1 MTKTVDDVFELVKQ
15 LDWFLKYRKERKEF
29 VDKLLNENGWI
40 YDLLS
45 LDKVKSTR
53 VKKTTDFLSEDQR
66 LDKAFEYMA
75 IYIAHPKFED
85 KDEEGSYN
93 VVNKFINK
101 LSNMKNK
108 DDKYEIALM
117 ILLDFNGKIEHRVI
131 KDTRTVK
138 KQKNRIDSSN
148 TLKEFENNGVI
159 VSSDSDVLRMKR
171 RVTKDNKKYDYNYFI
186 KMRYSEK
193 EAEFRSK
200 VIECYQD
207 VIDDISKKRKEIND
221 FLSYIEENDIEI
233 DNSDMETIKNTRKL
247 NSIVDGLHQDLFDS
261 KKILSDEIKFNKLV
275 KDTTVYNY
283 DLDTW
288 YKDEY
293 GDIVDLSQN
302 SIDFT
307 EKNTYSALIDNYF
320 DLKEK
325 YKYEHN
331 DDMWAI
337 LMVFEDLI
345 KNTEF
350 TKREAFILN
359 LALNSYQIQEIIDEY
374 EIEFDDSVNS
384 YNVSNMLNKTI
395 PNKLLNTYIDSY
407 YNWKYTYKQK
417 GKFKKCTKCGEVKTI
432 VDDRYFTARKDKKG
446 DGFLNKC
453 KDCRKSEQKA

>member
-1 MTKTVDDVFELVKQ
+1 MMTKTVDDVFGLVKQ

-29 VDKLLNENGWI
+29 VDKLIDDNKWVYE
-40 YDLLS
+40 LLS
-45 LDKVKSTR
+45 SAKVKSTR
-53 VKKTTDFLSEDQR
+53 IKKTTDFLSEDQR
-66 LDKAFEYMA
+66 LDRAFEYMA

-85 KDEEGSYN
+85 KDEDSSYN
-93 VVNKFINK
+93 VVSRFINK

-108 DDKYEIALM
+108 DDKYEKALD
-117 ILLDFNGKIEHRVI
+117 ILLNFNGKIEHRVV
-131 KDTRTVK
+131 KDKRTVN
-138 KQKNRIDSSN
+138 KQNNRIDSSN
-148 TLKEFENNGVI
+148 TLKEFENNGEI
-159 VSSDSDVLRMKR
+159 VFSESDILRIKR
-171 RVTKDNKKYDYNYFI
+171 RINKDDRKYDYNYFI
-186 KMRYSEK
+186 KMGYSEK
-193 EAEFRSK
+193 EAEFRSE
-200 VIECYQD
+200 VIQCYQD
-207 VIDDISKKRKEIND
+207 VIDDISKKRKETND

-261 KKILSDEIKFNKLV
+261 KKILSDEIKFNNLV

-288 YKDEY
+288 YEDEY

-359 LALNSYQIQEIIDEY
+359 LALNSYQIQEMIDEY
-374 EIEFDDSVNS
+374 EIEFDD
-384 YNVSNMLNKTI
+384 KA
-395 PNKLLNTYIDSY
+395 NTRMIS
-407 YNWKYTYKQK
+407 
-417 GKFKKCTKCGEVKTI
+417 
-432 VDDRYFTARKDKKG
+432 
-446 DGFLNKC
+446 
-453 KDCRKSEQKA
+453 